1 MTRFMLY
8 KNENHAAE
16 QIPYLLDVQSNFLD
30 NLDTRV
36 VIPLRVSNS
45 YASNKLPKDLMP
57 EFSIGG
63 QLFVLETPKMAAVP
77 TKILKKKVGNLNS
90 EQSKVIT
97 AIDRLFHG
105 F

>member
-1 MTRFMLY
+1 
-8 KNENHAAE
+8 
-16 QIPYLLDVQSNFLD
+16 
-30 NLDTRV
+30 
-36 VIPLRVSNS
+36 
-45 YASNKLPKDLMP
+45 MP

-77 TKILKKKVGNLNS
+77 TKILKKKVGNLNA